1 MAVCWLLLRR
11 VARSSI
17 RAMSLMSGILEQ
29 PTPWSTQHHRGQD
42 ALAVVVDLRLVFGV
56 AADRF
61 NAAYLRDR
69 YRKSDMHNR
78 WIDEGQMARI
88 FDNIEQELLGALRA
102 TLAVSTRADF
112 CVGYLNLRGWQAVDD
127 LIQPWSVQEGQV
139 CRVLVGMQRPPHD
152 EIRDLYRAS
161 SGPEGL
167 DNATAI
173 RLKTQFA
180 AHLREQIT
188 LGIPTG
194 KDEAAL
200 RTLARQLRAGQ
211 VCIKLFL
218 PYPLHAK
225 LYLLFRDDVNNPVTG
240 FVGSSNLT
248 LQGLAR
254 QGELNVDV
262 LDHHA
267 TERLSIWFKERWGDR
282 WALDVST
289 ELAEFIEASW
299 AREAAIPPH
308 HIYLNIAYHLSTEA
322 RAGLSQ
328 FRLPARFEQDLFEF
342 QKSAVKIAARHLH
355 RRGGVMIG
363 DVVGLG
369 KTMMATALA
378 RMFED
383 DLGYET
389 LIICPK
395 NLESMW
401 ERYRTEYG
409 LRGMVLPISQVTK
422 KLPDLKRYRLVLID
436 ESHNLRN
443 REGRR
448 YKAIA
453 DYIRSCDARV
463 ILLTATP
470 YNKTKTDLS
479 SQLRL
484 FIDEKA
490 NIGLRPE
497 HFMRKHGISEAE
509 FERKHQCKINS
520 ILAIEKSD
528 EFDDWRELI
537 RLYMVRR
544 TRSFIVEHYTQED
557 EKGRHYLPGKDGSRS
572 YFPVRKPLSLK
583 FSVDEADPLD
593 RYARLYSGGVVDQIN
608 ALHVPRYGLGNY
620 VDLIAEKKAT
630 AAERKFI
637 ENLGRAGKRLMGFC
651 RTNLFKR
658 LESSGFSFLQSI
670 DRHILRNRI
679 YLHAIENGLDL
690 PVGVLDA
697 GLLDGDR
704 IDEDA
709 EGVQGEPEDLLDGMV
724 DAVDE
729 VDALPDT
736 MARAKAVYQQY
747 ATEYKKRFKWIRPNL
762 FKPLLTEHLAA
773 DTQALSELLS
783 AHGPWDA
790 VRDNKLIELH
800 QLVAKTHAKDK
811 VLVFTQFA
819 DTARYLGHELRKNG
833 ITHLA
838 VATGA
843 TADPYALACQ
853 FSPRS
858 NNKAIAKAE
867 ELRVLI
873 CTDVLSEG
881 QNLQDSSV
889 VVNFDLPWAI
899 IRLIQRAGRVDRIG
913 QKAEEIRCYSFLP
926 AEGVERLIQLRARIQ
941 QRLHENAEVV
951 GTDEAFFE
959 DEEATAIRDLY
970 TGRSGALDDN
980 DDEVDLASYAWQ
992 VWKQATEDNPELA
1005 RAVESLP
1012 PVVYSAKAF
1021 KLDDSRFPLLG
1032 QDASG
1037 GGALVY
1043 VKSPEGND
1051 HLAWVNPK
1059 GQTVTESQFS
1069 ILRAAE
1075 CAADT
1080 PAVRRSENHHDLVAL
1095 GLQLAVAQDKSV
1107 GGGLGRP
1114 SSPRRRAYERL
1125 KRYSMDQINTLFRD
1139 EELERALDDIYLRP
1153 LLETSADLLNRLMR
1167 GGVNDEELGQ
1177 AVKSLREEGRL
1188 TFAEDDAALREPRV
1202 VCSMGLLAD

>member
-1 MAVCWLLLRR
+1 
-11 VARSSI
+11 
-17 RAMSLMSGILEQ
+17 
-29 PTPWSTQHHRGQD
+29 
-42 ALAVVVDLRLVFGV
+42 
-56 AADRF
+56 
-61 NAAYLRDR
+61 
-69 YRKSDMHNR
+69 
-78 WIDEGQMARI
+78 MARI
-88 FDNIEQELLGALRA
+88 FDNIDQDLLSALRA
-102 TLAVSTRADF
+102 TLEVSKRSDF
-112 CVGYLNLRGWQAVDD
+112 CVGYLNLRGWQSIDD
-127 LIQPWSVQEGQV
+127 LVQNWNPADGQV
-139 CRVLVGMQRPPHD
+139 CRVLVGMQRPPHE
-152 EIRDLYRAS
+152 EIRELYRAA
-161 SGPEGL
+161 GEDDL
-167 DNATAI
+167 IDNATAV
-173 RLKTQFA
+173 RLRTQFA
-180 AHLREQIT
+180 SHLREQIT
-188 LGIPTG
+188 MGIPSG
-194 KDEAAL
+194 KDEAGL
-200 RTLARQLRAGQ
+200 RRFAKQLRAGQ
-211 VCIKLFL
+211 VVVKLFL

-225 LYLLFRDDVNNPVTG
+225 LYLLFRNDVNNPITG

-267 TERLSIWFKERWGDR
+267 TLRLAKWFDDRWGHR
-282 WALDVST
+282 WAIDISA
-289 ELAEFIEASW
+289 ELAQIIETSW
-299 AREAAIPPH
+299 ARETPIPPY

-328 FRLPARFEQDLFEF
+328 FRLPARFENELFEF

-383 DLGYET
+383 DLGYEA

-395 NLESMW
+395 NLEPMW
-401 ERYRTEYG
+401 EQYRTEYG
-409 LRGMVLPISQVTK
+409 LRGMVLPISLVTR
-422 KLPDLKRYRLVLID
+422 KLTPDFKPYRLVLID

-453 DYIRSCDARV
+453 DYIRRCDAKV

-490 NIGLRPE
+490 NIGIRPE
-497 HFMRKHGISEAE
+497 RFMRKLGITEAE
-509 FERKHQCKINS
+509 FERKHQCKVNS

-544 TRSFIVEHYTQED
+544 TRSFIIQHYTEED
-557 EKGRHYLPGKDGSRS
+557 KQGRRYISGKDGEKR
-572 YFPVRKPLSLK
+572 YFPSRKPSSVK
-583 FSVDEADPLD
+583 FPVNDADPAD
-593 RYARLYSGGVVDQIN
+593 RYARLYSPEVVDLIN

-620 VDLIAEKKAT
+620 VDPQAEKGAS

-658 LESSGFSFLQSI
+658 LESTGFSFLQSI
-670 DRHILRNRI
+670 DRHILRNQI
-679 YLHAIENGLDL
+679 YSYAIENRLDL

-697 GLLDGDR
+697 GLLDMEHV
-704 IDEDA
+704 DEDV
-709 EGVQGEPEDLLDGMV
+709 EGLEGEPEDLLDGLV
-724 DAVDE
+724 DAVAEEDN
-729 VDALPDT
+729 VPDN
-736 MARAKAVYQQY
+736 MARAKVIYRQY
-747 ATEYKKRFKWIRPNL
+747 ANEYKKRFKWIRPAL
-762 FKPLLTEHLAA
+762 FKQSLAEHLAA
-773 DTQALSELLS
+773 DTLELSHLLRKHGEWDPEHDQKMLAL
-783 AHGPWDA
+783 
-790 VRDNKLIELH
+790 RKLIAE
-800 QLVAKTHAKDK
+800 THGKDK

-819 DTARYLGHELRKNG
+819 DTARYLAREMRKAG
-833 ITHLA
+833 LKQVE

-843 TADPYALACQ
+843 SVDPYALACR
-853 FSPRS
+853 FSPKS
-858 NNKAIAKAE
+858 NNKSLSKSD

-881 QNLQDSSV
+881 QNLQDCNV

-913 QKAEEIRCYSFLP
+913 QRAEEIRCYSFLP

-941 QRLHENAEVV
+941 QRLKENAEVV
-951 GTDEAFFE
+951 GADESFFE
-959 DEEATAIRDLY
+959 DEEANAIRNLY
-970 TGRSGALDDN
+970 TEQSGMLDDG

-992 VWKQATEDNPELA
+992 IWKQATQDNPELA
-1005 RAVESLP
+1005 RTVEALP
-1012 PVVYSAKAF
+1012 PVVYSARTYAH
-1021 KLDDSRFPLLG
+1021 
-1032 QDASG
+1032 DAVRIPVSG
-1037 GGALVY
+1037 AGGMTGGALVY

-1051 HLAWVNPK
+1051 HLVWMGPD
-1059 GQTVTESQFS
+1059 GTPVTESQFTV
-1069 ILRAAE
+1069 LRAAE
-1075 CAADT
+1075 CGPET
-1080 PAVRRSENHHDLVAL
+1080 PAVARADNHHDLVAG
-1095 GLQLAVAQDKSV
+1095 GLQMAVTQDKAV

-1125 KRYSMDQINTLFRD
+1125 KRYAQEQMNTLFQD
-1139 EELERALDDIYLRP
+1139 QELERALDDIYQRP
-1153 LLETSADLLNRLMR
+1153 LLETAADLLNRLMR
-1167 GGVNDEELGQ
+1167 GGVNDEELGE

-1188 TFAEDDAALREPRV
+1188 TYAEEDAALREPRV
-1202 VCSMGLLAD
+1202 VCSMGLIVN

>member
-1 MAVCWLLLRR
+1 
-11 VARSSI
+11 
-17 RAMSLMSGILEQ
+17 
-29 PTPWSTQHHRGQD
+29 
-42 ALAVVVDLRLVFGV
+42 
-56 AADRF
+56 
-61 NAAYLRDR
+61 
-69 YRKSDMHNR
+69 
-78 WIDEGQMARI
+78 MARI
-88 FDNIEQELLGALRA
+88 FDNIEQDLLAALRA
-102 TLAVSTRADF
+102 TLAVSKRADF

-127 LIQPWSVQEGQV
+127 LVQPWQAQAGQV

-152 EIRDLYRAS
+152 EIREIYRAGA
-161 SGPEGL
+161 GPDGL
-167 DNATAI
+167 DNATAA

-225 LYLLFRDDVNNPVTG
+225 LYLLFRDDVNNPITG

-248 LQGLAR
+248 MQGLAR

-267 TERLSIWFKERWGDR
+267 TQRLSSWFDARWHDR
-282 WALDVST
+282 WALDVSAD
-289 ELAEFIEASW
+289 LAALIESSW
-299 AREAAIPPH
+299 ARETAIPPH

-342 QKSAVKIAARHLH
+342 QKSAVKIAARHLL

-378 RMFED
+378 RLFED
-383 DLGYET
+383 DMGFET

-395 NLESMW
+395 NLAPMW
-401 ERYRTEYG
+401 ERHRTEYG
-409 LRGMVLPISQVTK
+409 LRGTVLPISQVTRR
-422 KLPDLKRYRLVLID
+422 LPDLRRYRLVLID

-453 DYIRSCDARV
+453 DYIRSGDARV

-497 HFMRKHGISEAE
+497 HFMRKLGIGEAE
-509 FERKHQCKINS
+509 FERKHQCRVNS

-544 TRSFIVEHYTQED
+544 TRSFIVQHYTQAD
-557 EKGRHYLPGKDGSRS
+557 DKGRRFLLGKDGSRS
-572 YFPVRKPLSLK
+572 YFPQRLPLSLK
-583 FSVDEADPLD
+583 FAVDDADPQD
-593 RYARLYSGGVVDQIN
+593 CYARLYASAVVDQIN
-608 ALHVPRYGLGNY
+608 ALFVPRYGLGLY
-620 VDLIAEKKAT
+620 VDPVAEKQAT
-630 AAERKFI
+630 PAERKVI
-637 ENLGRAGKRLMGFC
+637 ANLGRAGKRLMGFC

-679 YLHAIENGLDL
+679 YLHALENGLDL

-697 GLLDGDR
+697 GLLDVDR

-709 EGVQGEPEDLLDGMV
+709 DGLEGDPEDLLDGLV
-724 DAVDE
+724 EAVAATDDAPAPAD
-729 VDALPDT
+729 P
-736 MARAKAVYQQY
+736 MARARLAYQQY
-747 ATEYKKRFKWIRPNL
+747 AGDYKKRFKWISPRL
-762 FKPLLTEHLAA
+762 FKPLLAEHLAA
-773 DTQALSELLS
+773 DTQSLSELL
-783 AHGPWDA
+783 ARHGAWDA
-790 VRDNKLIELH
+790 ARDRKLTELH

-819 DTARYLGHELRKNG
+819 DTARYLGRELRRAG
-833 ITHLA
+833 VSHLA

-843 TADPYALACQ
+843 SADPYALACQ

-858 NNKAIAKAE
+858 NNKTVAKAD
-867 ELRVLI
+867 ELRVLV

-881 QNLQDSSV
+881 QNLQDCSA

-941 QRLHENAEVV
+941 QRLQENAEVV

-959 DEEATAIRDLY
+959 DEQAATIRDLY
-970 TGRSGALDDN
+970 TERSGVLDDN

-992 VWKQATEDNPELA
+992 VWKQATEGDPALA
-1005 RAVESLP
+1005 HAVESLP
-1012 PVVYSAKAF
+1012 PVVYSARSF
-1021 KLDDSRFPLLG
+1021 SLDHSRLPLLG
-1032 QDASG
+1032 KEGAQGGSQ

-1043 VKSPEGND
+1043 VKSPDGND
-1051 HLAWVNPK
+1051 HLAWVNPS
-1059 GQTVTESQFS
+1059 GQTVTESQFT

-1075 CAADT
+1075 CVAGT
-1080 PAVRRSENHHDLVAL
+1080 PAVPRAENHHDLVAL
-1095 GLQLAVAQDKSV
+1095 GLQMAVLQDKSV

-1125 KRYSMDQINTLFRD
+1125 KRYAMAQQSSLFRD
-1139 EELERALDDIYLRP
+1139 DELERALDDIYLRP

-1167 GGVNDEELGQ
+1167 GGVNDEELGA

-1202 VCSMGLLAD
+1202 VCSMGLIPPERDI

>member
-1 MAVCWLLLRR
+1 
-11 VARSSI
+11 
-17 RAMSLMSGILEQ
+17 
-29 PTPWSTQHHRGQD
+29 
-42 ALAVVVDLRLVFGV
+42 
-56 AADRF
+56 
-61 NAAYLRDR
+61 
-69 YRKSDMHNR
+69 
-78 WIDEGQMARI
+78 
-88 FDNIEQELLGALRA
+88 
-102 TLAVSTRADF
+102 
-112 CVGYLNLRGWQAVDD
+112 
-127 LIQPWSVQEGQV
+127 
-139 CRVLVGMQRPPHD
+139 MQRPPHD
-152 EIRDLYRAS
+152 EIRELYRAS
-161 SGPEGL
+161 SEIGL
-167 DNATAI
+167 VDNATAI
-173 RLKTQFA
+173 RLRTQFA

-188 LGIPTG
+188 LGIPSG

-200 RTLARQLRAGQ
+200 RRLAHQLRAGQ
-211 VCIKLFL
+211 VIVKLFL

-225 LYLLFRDDVNNPVTG
+225 LYLLFRDDVNNPITG

-267 TERLSIWFKERWGDR
+267 TQRLAKWFDDRWGER
-282 WALDVST
+282 WALDVSSD
-289 ELAEFIEASW
+289 LAEIIENSW
-299 AREAAIPPH
+299 ARETPIPPY

-328 FRLPARFEQDLFEF
+328 FRLPGRFENDLFEF

-395 NLESMW
+395 NLEPMW
-401 ERYRTEYG
+401 EQYRTEYG
-409 LRGMVLPISQVTK
+409 LRGMVLPISLVTR
-422 KLPDLKRYRLVLID
+422 KLLDLKRYRLVLID

-453 DYIRSCDARV
+453 DYIRSCDAKV

-490 NIGLRPE
+490 NIGIRPE
-497 HFMRKHGISEAE
+497 HFMRKLGMTEAE
-509 FERKHQCKINS
+509 FERKYQCKVNS

-544 TRSFIVEHYTQED
+544 TRSFIIQHYTEED
-557 EKGRHYLPGKDGSRS
+557 SKGRHYISGNDGEKR
-572 YFPVRKPLSLK
+572 YFPSRKPSSVK
-583 FSVDEADPLD
+583 FPVNDADPAD
-593 RYARLYSGGVVDQIN
+593 RYARLYSPAVVDLIN

-620 VDLIAEKKAT
+620 VEPKAEKGAS

-658 LESSGFSFLQSI
+658 LESTGFSFLQSI
-670 DRHILRNRI
+670 DRHILRNQI
-679 YLHAIENGLDL
+679 YLYAIENGLDL

-697 GLLDGDR
+697 GLLDMEHV
-704 IDEDA
+704 DEDV
-709 EGVQGEPEDLLDGMV
+709 EGMEGEPEDLRDGV
-724 DAVDE
+724 IEAVAEEDN
-729 VDALPDT
+729 VPDN
-736 MARAKAVYQQY
+736 MARATGIYKQY
-747 ATEYKKRFKWIRPNL
+747 ASEYKKRFKWIRPSL
-762 FKPLLTEHLAA
+762 FRKSLAEHLAD
-773 DTQALSELLS
+773 DTRALTDLLRK
-783 AHGPWDA
+783 HGEWDPKHDQKMLA
-790 VRDNKLIELH
+790 LRKLIAE
-800 QLVAKTHAKDK
+800 THGKDK

-819 DTARYLGHELRKNG
+819 DTARYLVREMRKAG
-833 ITHLA
+833 LKQVE

-843 TADPYALACQ
+843 SADPYALACR
-853 FSPRS
+853 FSPKS
-858 NNKAIAKAE
+858 NNKALIKAD

-881 QNLQDSSV
+881 QNLQDCNV

-913 QKAEEIRCYSFLP
+913 QRAEEIRCYSFLP
-926 AEGVERLIQLRARIQ
+926 ADGVERLIQLRARIQ
-941 QRLHENAEVV
+941 QRLKENAEVV
-951 GTDEAFFE
+951 GADESFFE
-959 DEEATAIRDLY
+959 DDEANTIRNLY
-970 TGRSGALDDN
+970 TEQSGVLDDS

-992 VWKQATEDNPELA
+992 IWKQATQDNPELA
-1005 RAVESLP
+1005 RTVEALP
-1012 PVVYSAKAF
+1012 PVVYSARAF
-1021 KLDDSRFPLLG
+1021 QYDQHDAARFPLLG
-1032 QDASG
+1032 ADAAP

-1051 HLAWVNPK
+1051 HLVWMGNDGKP
-1059 GQTVTESQFS
+1059 VTESQFTV
-1069 ILRAAE
+1069 LRAAE
-1075 CAADT
+1075 CEADT
-1080 PAVRRSENHHDLVAL
+1080 PAVARADNHHDLVAS
-1095 GLQLAVAQDKSV
+1095 GLQMAVTQDKAV

-1125 KRYSMDQINTLFRD
+1125 KRYAQEQMNTLFRD
-1139 EELERALDDIYLRP
+1139 EELERALDDIYQRP
-1153 LLETSADLLNRLMR
+1153 LLETAADLLNRLIR
-1167 GGVNDEELGQ
+1167 SNVNDEELGA

-1188 TFAEDDAALREPRV
+1188 TYAEEDAALREPRV
-1202 VCSMGLLAD
+1202 VCSLGLLPPGSTN

>member
-1 MAVCWLLLRR
+1 
-11 VARSSI
+11 
-17 RAMSLMSGILEQ
+17 
-29 PTPWSTQHHRGQD
+29 
-42 ALAVVVDLRLVFGV
+42 
-56 AADRF
+56 
-61 NAAYLRDR
+61 
-69 YRKSDMHNR
+69 
-78 WIDEGQMARI
+78 MARI
-88 FDNIEQELLGALRA
+88 FDNIEQDLLPALRA
-102 TLAVSTRADF
+102 TLAVSKRADF

-127 LIQPWSVQEGQV
+127 LVQPWVAEAGQV
-139 CRVLVGMQRPPHD
+139 CRILVGMQRPPND
-152 EIRDLYRAS
+152 DIRELYRAT
-161 SGPEGL
+161 SGEGGM
-167 DNATAI
+167 DNATAV
-173 RLKTQFA
+173 RLKSQFA

-194 KDEAAL
+194 QDEAAL
-200 RTLARQLRAGQ
+200 RTFARQVRAGQ

-225 LYLLFRDDVNNPVTG
+225 LYLLFRDDANNPITG

-248 LQGLAR
+248 MQGLSR

-267 TERLSIWFKERWGDR
+267 TERLSKWFDDRWGDRWGDR
-282 WALDVST
+282 WALDVSAD
-289 ELAEFIEASW
+289 LAAIIEASW
-299 AREAAIPPH
+299 AREAAIPPY
-308 HIYLNIAYHLSTEA
+308 HIYLNIAFHLSTEA

-342 QKSAVKIAARHLH
+342 QKSAVKIAARHLL

-389 LIICPK
+389 LVICPK
-395 NLESMW
+395 NLEPMW
-401 ERYRTEYG
+401 ERHRTEYG
-409 LRGMVLPISQVTK
+409 LRGTVLPISQVTR
-422 KLPDLKRYRLVLID
+422 KLSDLKHYRLVLID

-453 DYIRSCDARV
+453 DYIRSCEARV

-470 YNKTKTDLS
+470 YNKTKADLS

-490 NIGLRPE
+490 NIGIRPE
-497 HFMRKHGISEAE
+497 HHMRLHGVSEAE
-509 FERKHQCKINS
+509 FERRHQCKVNS
-520 ILAIEKSD
+520 ILAIEKSN

-544 TRSFIVEHYTQED
+544 TRSFIVEHYTQAD
-557 EKGRHYLPGKDGSRS
+557 ENGRPYLPGKDGSRS

-583 FSVDEADPLD
+583 FAVDEDDPQD
-593 RYARLYSGGVVDQIN
+593 RYAQLYSSAIVDQIN
-608 ALHVPRYGLGNY
+608 ALHVPRYGLGLY
-620 VDLIAEKKAT
+620 VDPIAEKRAP
-630 AAERKFI
+630 AAERKVI
-637 ENLGRAGKRLMGFC
+637 DNLGRAGKRLMGFC

-679 YLHAIENGLDL
+679 YLYAIENGLDL

-697 GLLDGDR
+697 GLLDADR

-709 EGVQGEPEDLLDGMV
+709 EGIQGDPEDLLDGLLEAV
-724 DAVDE
+724 EEVDE
-729 VDALPDT
+729 QPDT
-736 MARAKAVYQQY
+736 LARAKSVYRQY
-747 ATEYKKRFKWIRPNL
+747 ATEYKRRFKWISPRL
-762 FKPLLTEHLAA
+762 FKPLLVEHLAA
-773 DTQALSELLS
+773 DTQALSELLTT
-783 AHGPWDA
+783 HGPWDA
-790 VRDNKLIELH
+790 ALDRKLGELR
-800 QLVAKTHAKDK
+800 QLLAKTHAKDK

-819 DTARYLGHELRKNG
+819 DTARYLGRELRKAG
-833 ITHLA
+833 LTQLA

-843 TADPYALACQ
+843 SADPYALACQ

-858 NNKAIAKAE
+858 NNKVVAKAD

-881 QNLQDSSV
+881 QNLQDCSA

-913 QKAEEIRCYSFLP
+913 QKAEEIHCYSFLP
-926 AEGVERLIQLRARIQ
+926 ADGVERLIQLRARIQ
-941 QRLHENAEVV
+941 QRLLENAEVV

-959 DEEATAIRDLY
+959 DEQAAAIRDLY
-970 TGRSGALDDN
+970 IGRSGVLDDN

-992 VWKQATEDNPELA
+992 VWKEATEGNVELA

-1012 PVVYSAKAF
+1012 PVVYSAKAL
-1021 KLDDSRFPLLG
+1021 KLDESRLSLLG
-1032 QDASG
+1032 KDAAH

-1051 HLAWVNPK
+1051 HLAWVAPK
-1059 GQTVTESQFS
+1059 GQTVTESQFT

-1075 CAADT
+1075 CEPDT
-1080 PAVRRSENHHDLVAL
+1080 PAVPRPENHHDLVAL
-1095 GLQLAVAQDKSV
+1095 GLQLAVVQDKSV

-1114 SSPRRRAYERL
+1114 SSPRRRAYDRL
-1125 KRYSMDQINTLFRD
+1125 LRYAKAQLNTLFRD
-1139 EELERALDDIYLRP
+1139 EELERALDDVYLRP

-1167 GGVNDEELGQ
+1167 SGVNDEELGQ

-1188 TFAEDDAALREPRV
+1188 TYAEDDATLREPRV
-1202 VCSMGLLAD
+1202 VCSMGLIPRE

>member
-1 MAVCWLLLRR
+1 
-11 VARSSI
+11 
-17 RAMSLMSGILEQ
+17 
-29 PTPWSTQHHRGQD
+29 
-42 ALAVVVDLRLVFGV
+42 
-56 AADRF
+56 
-61 NAAYLRDR
+61 
-69 YRKSDMHNR
+69 
-78 WIDEGQMARI
+78 MARI
-88 FDNIEQELLGALRA
+88 FDNIEQQLLPALRA
-102 TLAVSTRADF
+102 TLKVSTRADF

-127 LIQPWSVQEGQV
+127 LIQPWVVEAGQV
-139 CRVLVGMQRPPHD
+139 CRVLVGMQRPPSED
-152 EIRDLYRAS
+152 IRDLYRAA
-161 SGPEGL
+161 SGDEGM

-173 RLKTQFA
+173 RLKSQFA
-180 AHLREQIT
+180 QHLREQIT
-188 LGIPTG
+188 LGIPTER
-194 KDEAAL
+194 DEAAL

-225 LYLLFRDDVNNPVTG
+225 LYLLFRDDLNNPITG

-248 LQGLAR
+248 MQGLAR

-267 TERLSIWFKERWGDR
+267 TERLSKWFDDRWGDR
-282 WALDVST
+282 WALDVSLD
-289 ELAEFIEASW
+289 LAQIIEASW
-299 AREAAIPPH
+299 AREAAIPPY
-308 HIYLNIAYHLSTEA
+308 HIYLNIAFHLSTEA

-395 NLESMW
+395 NLEPMW

-453 DYIRSCDARV
+453 DYIRSCDAKV

-470 YNKTKTDLS
+470 YNKTKADLS

-490 NIGLRPE
+490 NIGIRPE
-497 HFMRKHGISEAE
+497 HFMRKHGVSEAE
-509 FERKHQCKINS
+509 FERKHQCKVNS

-544 TRSFIVEHYTQED
+544 TRSFIVQHYTEVD
-557 EKGRHYLPGKDGSRS
+557 ERGRNYLPGKGGSKS
-572 YFPVRKPLSLK
+572 YFPLRKPLSLK
-583 FSVDEADPLD
+583 FAVDETDAQDV
-593 RYARLYSGGVVDQIN
+593 YGQLYSAAVVDDIN

-620 VDLIAEKKAT
+620 VDPVAEKNAT
-630 AAERKFI
+630 PAERKFI

-679 YLHAIENGLDL
+679 YLYAIENGLDL

-697 GLLDGDR
+697 GLLDAER
-704 IDEDA
+704 VDEDA
-709 EGVQGEPEDLLDGMV
+709 DGIEGEQEDLLDGVVEAVEDV
-724 DAVDE
+724 DMQ
-729 VDALPDT
+729 PDT
-736 MARAKAVYQQY
+736 LARAKAVYQQY
-747 ATEYKKRFKWIRPNL
+747 ATEYKKRFRWISPRL
-762 FKPLLTEHLAA
+762 FKTLLTEHLAA
-773 DTQALSELLS
+773 DTQTLSELLTT
-783 AHGPWDA
+783 HGPWDGA
-790 VRDNKLIELH
+790 RDRKLAELR

-819 DTARYLGHELRKNG
+819 DTARYLGRELRRGG
-833 ITHLA
+833 IAHLE

-843 TADPYALACQ
+843 TADPYALACR
-853 FSPRS
+853 FSPHS
-858 NNKAIAKAE
+858 NNKSVAKGDE
-867 ELRVLI
+867 IRVLI

-881 QNLQDSSV
+881 QNLQDCSA

-926 AEGVERLIQLRARIQ
+926 VEGVERLIQLRARIQ
-941 QRLHENAEVV
+941 QRLQENAEVV

-959 DEEATAIRDLY
+959 DEQAAVIRDLY
-970 TGRSGALDDN
+970 TERSGVLDDS

-992 VWKQATEDNPELA
+992 VWKQATQDNAELA

-1021 KLDDSRFPLLG
+1021 AADDVRFTALG
-1032 QDASG
+1032 NGAAH

-1051 HLAWVNPK
+1051 HLAWVSTK
-1059 GQTVTESQFS
+1059 GQTVTESQFTV
-1069 ILRAAE
+1069 LRAAE
-1075 CAADT
+1075 CAPDT
-1080 PAVRRSENHHDLVAL
+1080 PALPRTENHHELVAH
-1095 GLQLAVAQDKSV
+1095 GLQLAVVQDKSV

-1125 KRYSMDQINTLFRD
+1125 KQYSMKQMDSLFRD

-1167 GGVNDEELGQ
+1167 GGVNDEELGA

-1188 TFAEDDAALREPRV
+1188 TYAEDDAALREPRV
-1202 VCSMGLLAD
+1202 VCSMGLIAA

>member
-1 MAVCWLLLRR
+1 
-11 VARSSI
+11 
-17 RAMSLMSGILEQ
+17 
-29 PTPWSTQHHRGQD
+29 
-42 ALAVVVDLRLVFGV
+42 
-56 AADRF
+56 
-61 NAAYLRDR
+61 
-69 YRKSDMHNR
+69 
-78 WIDEGQMARI
+78 MARI
-88 FDNIEQELLGALRA
+88 FDNIEQELLSALRA
-102 TLAVSTRADF
+102 TLSVSKRADF
-112 CVGYLNLRGWQAVDD
+112 CVGYLNLRGWQAIDD
-127 LIQPWSVQEGQV
+127 LIQPWAVEAGQV
-139 CRVLVGMQRPPHD
+139 CRVLVGMQRPPHE
-152 EIRDLYRAS
+152 EIRDLYRAEAS
-161 SGPEGL
+161 ADGL
-167 DNATAI
+167 DNATAVRI
-173 RLKTQFA
+173 KSQFA

-225 LYLLFRDDVNNPVTG
+225 LYLLFRDDVNNPITG

-248 LQGLAR
+248 MQGLAR

-262 LDHHA
+262 LDHQA
-267 TERLSIWFKERWGDR
+267 TERLSRWFDDRWGHR
-282 WALDVST
+282 WALDVSAD
-289 ELAEFIEASW
+289 LAAIIEASW
-299 AREAAIPPH
+299 ARESPIPPY
-308 HIYLNIAYHLSTEA
+308 HIYLNIAFHLSTEA

-395 NLESMW
+395 NLGPMW
-401 ERYRTEYG
+401 ERHRTEYG
-409 LRGMVLPISQVTK
+409 LRGMVLPISQVTR
-422 KLPDLKRYRLVLID
+422 KLPELKRYRLVLID

-453 DYIRSCDARV
+453 DHVRSCDAKV

-470 YNKTKTDLS
+470 YNKTKADLS

-490 NIGLRPE
+490 NIGIRPE
-497 HFMRKHGISEAE
+497 HFMRKLGMGEAE
-509 FERKHQCKINS
+509 FERRHQCKVHS

-544 TRSFIVEHYTQED
+544 TRSFIIEHYTEVD
-557 EKGRHYLPGKDGSRS
+557 EKGRNYLPGKGGARS

-583 FSVDEADPLD
+583 FAVDETDAQDA
-593 RYARLYSGGVVDQIN
+593 YGRLYSGAVVDDIN

-620 VDLIAEKKAT
+620 VDPVAEKNAT
-630 AAERKFI
+630 PAERKLI
-637 ENLGRAGKRLMGFC
+637 ENLGRSGKRLMGFC

-679 YLHAIENGLDL
+679 YLYAIENGLDL

-697 GLLDGDR
+697 GLLDADR

-709 EGVQGEPEDLLDGMV
+709 DGLEGDQEDLLDGLVEAVTDV
-724 DAVDE
+724 DMQ
-729 VDALPDT
+729 PDT
-736 MARAKAVYQQY
+736 LARAKAVYQQY
-747 ATEYKKRFKWIRPNL
+747 ATDYKKRFKWVNPLL
-762 FKPLLTEHLAA
+762 FKATLAEHLAA
-773 DTQALSELLS
+773 DTQTLSELLTT
-783 AHGPWDA
+783 HGPWNGA
-790 VRDNKLIELH
+790 RDRKLAELH
-800 QLVAKTHAKDK
+800 QLLAKTHAKDK

-819 DTARYLGHELRKNG
+819 DTARYLGHELRQSG
-833 ITHLA
+833 VALLE

-843 TADPYALACQ
+843 TADPYALACR

-858 NNKAIAKAE
+858 NGKNIAKADE
-867 ELRVLI
+867 IRVLI

-881 QNLQDSSV
+881 QNLQDCSA

-926 AEGVERLIQLRARIQ
+926 ADGVERLIQLRARIQ
-941 QRLHENAEVV
+941 QRLQENAEVV

-959 DEEATAIRDLY
+959 DEQAAVVRDLY
-970 TGRSGALDDN
+970 TERSGVLDDS

-992 VWKQATEDNPELA
+992 IWKQATQDNVELA

-1021 KLDDSRFPLLG
+1021 APDRDRFLALGDDAG
-1032 QDASG
+1032 I

-1051 HLAWVNPK
+1051 HLAWVGMR
-1059 GQTVTESQFS
+1059 GQTITESQFT

-1075 CAADT
+1075 CAPETLALPRT
-1080 PAVRRSENHHDLVAL
+1080 GNHHELVAQ
-1095 GLQLAVAQDKSV
+1095 GLKLAVVQDKSV

-1125 KRYSMDQINTLFRD
+1125 KPYSMNQMNTLFRD

-1167 GGVNDEELGQ
+1167 GGVNDEELGT

-1188 TFAEDDAALREPRV
+1188 TYAEDDAALREPRV
-1202 VCSMGLLAD
+1202 VCSMGLIAA

>member
-1 MAVCWLLLRR
+1 MRLPCPPLGL
-11 VARSSI
+11 S
-17 RAMSLMSGILEQ
+17 MS
-29 PTPWSTQHHRGQD
+29 
-42 ALAVVVDLRLVFGV
+42 
-56 AADRF
+56 
-61 NAAYLRDR
+61 
-69 YRKSDMHNR
+69 
-78 WIDEGQMARI
+78 RI
-88 FDNIEQELLGALRA
+88 FDNIQQDLLEALRA
-102 TLAVSTRADF
+102 TLKVSSRADF
-112 CVGYLNLRGWQAVDD
+112 CIGYLNLRGWQALDEHISEWV
-127 LIQPWSVQEGQV
+127 PETGQV
-139 CRVLVGMQRPPHD
+139 CRVLVGMQRPPHE
-152 EIRDLYRAS
+152 EIRALYRHTDDA
-161 SGPEGL
+161 GL
-167 DNATAI
+167 IDNATAS

-194 KDEAAL
+194 QDEAGL
-200 RTLARQLRAGQ
+200 RRLARQLRRGQ
-211 VCIKLFL
+211 LVVKLFL

-248 LQGLAR
+248 LAGLSR
-254 QGELNVDV
+254 HGELNVDV
-262 LDHHA
+262 LDHLG
-267 TERLSIWFKERWGDR
+267 TQQLSAWFNARWQER
-282 WALDVST
+282 WALDVSSD
-289 ELAEFIEASW
+289 LATLIENSW
-299 AREAAIPPH
+299 AREEAIPPH

-328 FRLPARFEQDLFEF
+328 FRLSGRFENELFEF

-383 DLGYET
+383 DMGYET

-395 NLESMW
+395 NLEPMW
-401 ERYRTEYG
+401 EQYRTEYG
-409 LRGMVLPISQVTK
+409 LRGMVLPVSQVTK
-422 KLPDLKRYRLVLID
+422 KLPSLKRYRLVLID

-453 DYIRSCDARV
+453 DYIKSCDAKV

-490 NIGLRPE
+490 NIGIRPE
-497 HFMRKHGISEAE
+497 RYMRRTGMSEAE
-509 FERKHQCKINS
+509 FERKYQCKVHS

-544 TRSFIVEHYTQED
+544 TRSFIVQHYTEADAKGRRYIAGKDD
-557 EKGRHYLPGKDGSRS
+557 EKR
-572 YFPVRKPLSLK
+572 YFPVRRPMSLT
-583 FSVDEADPLD
+583 FAVDETDATD
-593 RYARLYSGGVVDQIN
+593 RYARLYSSAVVDSIN
-608 ALHVPRYGLGNY
+608 ALHVPRYGLGLY
-620 VDLIAEKKAT
+620 VDPQAEKTAT
-630 AAERKFI
+630 AAERKHI

-670 DRHILRNRI
+670 DRHILRNQI
-679 YLHAIENGLDL
+679 YLYAIENGLDL

-697 GLLDGDR
+697 GLLDLER
-704 IDEDA
+704 VDEDA
-709 EGVQGEPEDLLDGMV
+709 DGIEGDPEDLLDGLV
-724 DAVDE
+724 EAVTEEDTQ
-729 VDALPDT
+729 PDT
-736 MARAKAVYQQY
+736 LARAKVVYAQY
-747 ATEYKKRFKWIRPNL
+747 AGQYKKRFKWIRPSL
-762 FKPLLTEHLAA
+762 FKQTLAEDLAQDTQTLTE
-773 DTQALSELLS
+773 LLKS
-783 AHGPWDA
+783 QGPWEPAKDH
-790 VRDNKLIELH
+790 KLQAYLR
-800 QLVAKTHAKDK
+800 LVKQTHGKDK

-819 DTARYLGHELRKNG
+819 DTARYLAAQARAAGV
-833 ITHLA
+833 THVE

-843 TADPYALACQ
+843 SADPFALACR
-853 FSPRS
+853 FSPKS
-858 NNKAIAKAE
+858 NHKTVAKADE
-867 ELRVLI
+867 VRVLI

-881 QNLQDSSV
+881 QNLQDSNV

-913 QKAEEIRCYSFLP
+913 QRAEEIFCYSFLP
-926 AEGVERLIQLRARIQ
+926 ADGVEQLIQLRARIR
-941 QRLHENAEVV
+941 QRLLENAEVV

-959 DEEATAIRDLY
+959 DEDASTIRNLY
-970 TGRSGALDDN
+970 TEQQGVLDDA

-992 VWKQATEDNPELA
+992 VWKQATEGHPELA
-1005 RAVESLP
+1005 RTVEALP
-1012 PVVYSAKAF
+1012 PVVYSAKGF
-1021 KLDDSRFPLLG
+1021 TLDSTRFPLLG
-1032 QDASG
+1032 VDAVQ

-1051 HLAWVNPK
+1051 HLAWVGANGK
-1059 GQTVTESQFS
+1059 TVTESQFTV
-1069 ILRAAE
+1069 LRAAE
-1075 CAADT
+1075 CEPDT
-1080 PAVRRSENHHDLVAL
+1080 PAVARAQQHHDWVAT
-1095 GLQLAVAQDKSV
+1095 GLQLAVTQDKAV

-1125 KRYSMDQINTLFRD
+1125 KPYATEQMQTLFRD
-1139 EELERALDDIYLRP
+1139 DELERALDDLYQRP
-1153 LLETSADLLNRLMR
+1153 LLETAADMLNRLMR
-1167 GGVNDEELGQ
+1167 SGVNDEELAE

-1188 TFAEDDAALREPRV
+1188 TYTEDDTALHEPRV
-1202 VCSMGLLAD
+1202 VCSMGLVPPA

>member
-1 MAVCWLLLRR
+1 M
-11 VARSSI
+11 
-17 RAMSLMSGILEQ
+17 
-29 PTPWSTQHHRGQD
+29 T
-42 ALAVVVDLRLVFGV
+42 
-56 AADRF
+56 
-61 NAAYLRDR
+61 
-69 YRKSDMHNR
+69 
-78 WIDEGQMARI
+78 RI
-88 FDNIEQELLGALRA
+88 FDNIEQDLLTTLRG
-102 TLAVSTRADF
+102 TMQVSKRADF

-127 LIQPWSVQEGQV
+127 LVQPWNPDDGQV
-139 CRVLVGMQRPPHD
+139 CRVLVGMQRPPHE
-152 EIRDLYRAS
+152 EIRELYRQTA
-161 SGPEGL
+161 EGGL
-167 DNATAI
+167 IDNATAS
-173 RLKTQFA
+173 RLKMQFA

-194 KDEAAL
+194 QDEAGL
-200 RTLARQLRAGQ
+200 RRLAKQLRAKQ
-211 VCIKLFL
+211 LVVKLFL

-225 LYLLFRDDVNNPVTG
+225 LYLLFRDDINNPITG

-248 LQGLAR
+248 LSGLSR

-262 LDHHA
+262 LDHLA
-267 TERLSIWFKERWGDR
+267 TDKLAKWFDQRWGDR
-282 WALDVST
+282 WALDVSAD
-289 ELAEFIEASW
+289 LAEIIESSW

-328 FRLPARFEQDLFEF
+328 FRLPGRFEQELFEF

-395 NLESMW
+395 NLEPMW

-409 LRGMVLPISQVTK
+409 LRGMVLPVSQVTK
-422 KLPDLKRYRLVLID
+422 KLPGLKRYRLVLID

-448 YKAIA
+448 YKAILE
-453 DYIRSCDARV
+453 YIRQCDAKV

-490 NIGLRPE
+490 NIGIRPE
-497 HFMRKHGISEAE
+497 HFMRKTGMTEAE

-544 TRSFIVEHYTQED
+544 TRSFIVQHYTEADAKGRRYISGKDD
-557 EKGRHYLPGKDGSRS
+557 EKR
-572 YFPVRKPLSLK
+572 YFPVRKPMSLT
-583 FSVDEADPLD
+583 FPVNEADPAD
-593 RYARLYSGGVVDQIN
+593 RYARLYSAQVVDEVN
-608 ALHVPRYGLGNY
+608 ALHVPRYGLGLY
-620 VDLIAEKKAT
+620 VDPQAEKAAT
-630 AAERKFI
+630 PAERKQI

-670 DRHILRNRI
+670 DRHILRNQI
-679 YLHAIENGLDL
+679 YLYAIENGLNL

-697 GLLDGDR
+697 GLLDLER
-704 IDEDA
+704 VDEDA
-709 EGVQGEPEDLLDGMV
+709 DGIEGDQEDLLDGLV
-724 DAVDE
+724 EAVAQADAV
-729 VDALPDT
+729 PNT
-736 MARAKAVYQQY
+736 MARAKVVYEQY
-747 ATEYKKRFKWIRPNL
+747 ASQYKQRFKWLRPGL
-762 FKPLLTEHLAA
+762 FKAKLAEDLA
-773 DTQALSELLS
+773 QDTQTLSELLTS
-783 AHGPWDA
+783 QGPWDPA
-790 VRDNKLIELH
+790 KDHKLQAFLR
-800 QLVAKTHAKDK
+800 LVKQTHGKDK
-811 VLVFTQFA
+811 VLLFTQFA
-819 DTARYLGHELRKNG
+819 DTARYLAREAKAVG
-833 ITHLA
+833 ISHVE

-843 TADPYALACQ
+843 SADPYALACR
-853 FSPRS
+853 FSPKS
-858 NNKAIAKAE
+858 NDKTVSKVDE
-867 ELRVLI
+867 VRVLI

-881 QNLQDSSV
+881 QNLQDSNV

-913 QKAEEIRCYSFLP
+913 QRAEEIFCYSFLP
-926 AEGVERLIQLRARIQ
+926 ADGVEQLIQLRERIR
-941 QRLHENAEVV
+941 QRLLENAEVV

-959 DEEATAIRDLY
+959 DEDASTIRNLY
-970 TGRSGALDDN
+970 TEQQGVLDDT

-992 VWKQATEDNPELA
+992 VWKQATQDNPDLA
-1005 RAVESLP
+1005 RIVESLP
-1012 PVVYSAKAF
+1012 PVVYSAKGFA
-1021 KLDDSRFPLLG
+1021 LDSARFPLLG
-1032 QDASG
+1032 LDATK

-1051 HLAWVNPK
+1051 HLAWVGPNGK
-1059 GQTVTESQFS
+1059 TVTESQFTV
-1069 ILRAAE
+1069 LRVAE
-1075 CAADT
+1075 CLPET
-1080 PAVRRSENHHDLVAL
+1080 PAVPRVDNHHELVAH
-1095 GLQLAVAQDKSV
+1095 GLQLAVSQDKAV

-1125 KRYSMDQINTLFRD
+1125 KPYATEQMKTLFRD
-1139 EELERALDDIYLRP
+1139 DELERALDDMYQRP
-1153 LLETSADLLNRLMR
+1153 LLETAADMLNRLMR
-1167 GGVNDEELGQ
+1167 SGLNDEELAE

-1188 TFAEDDAALREPRV
+1188 TYTEDDTTLREPRV
-1202 VCSMGLLAD
+1202 VCSLGLVPQA